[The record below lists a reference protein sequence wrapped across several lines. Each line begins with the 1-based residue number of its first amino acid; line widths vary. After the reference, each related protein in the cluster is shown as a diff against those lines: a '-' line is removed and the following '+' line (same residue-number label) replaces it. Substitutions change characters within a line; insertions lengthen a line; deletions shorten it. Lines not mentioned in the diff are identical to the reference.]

1 MPDEKVVM
9 ALSGSPGCGS
19 FEEISGMELYKEHIL
34 VRGKAVLFDA
44 VRIDGKVFVMTGKF
58 LRTAKMWEEW
68 FEDVQ
73 SPDRIVSALKS
84 LPHPP
89 DLATFIERPPVFS
102 PRYGYHVEW
111 QKVTALPIKTYKE
124 WWENQISS
132 ETRKKAKRAE
142 KRGVEIRISEFNDD
156 LVRGIST
163 IFNESRIRQG
173 TPFWH
178 FGKGFDTVKKE
189 MALDLERSIFIGA
202 YYEGA
207 LVGIVKLLYSDK
219 VAEPVIIVSSTIHQN
234 KYLNNALIAK
244 SVEMCAIRGV
254 PYLSYGPYWRRGNMA
269 DWLRRNGFEQLL
281 VPRYYV
287 PFTVKGKM
295 ALQLKLQLG
304 FKRLFPEGVHDLA
317 VKLRSRWYQARY
329 CRE

>member
-1 MPDEKVVM
+1 M
-9 ALSGSPGCGS
+9 S
-19 FEEISGMELYKEHIL
+19 
-34 VRGKAVLFDA
+34 
-44 VRIDGKVFVMTGKF
+44 GKF
-58 LRTAKMWEEW
+58 IRTAKMWEEW

-73 SPDRIVSALKS
+73 SPESIVSALKS
-84 LPHPP
+84 MEDPP
-89 DLATFIERPPVFS
+89 DLFTFIERPPEFS

-111 QKVTALPIKTYKE
+111 QQMTALPIRTYKE
-124 WWENQISS
+124 WWEQQISS

-142 KRGVEIRISEFNDD
+142 KRGVEIRVSEFNDD
-156 LVRGIST
+156 LVRGISN

-178 FGKGFDTVKKE
+178 FGKDFDTVKRE
-189 MALDLERSIFIGA
+189 MSLDLERSLFIGA
-202 YYEGA
+202 YYEGS

-219 VAEPVIIVSSTIHQN
+219 VAEPVIIVSSTAHQN

-254 PYLSYGPYWRRGNMA
+254 PYLSYGPYWRRGTMA

-287 PFTVKGKM
+287 PLTVKGQV
-295 ALQLKLQLG
+295 ALRLKLQHG
-304 FKRLFPEGVHDLA
+304 FRLFIPEA
-317 VKLRSRWYQARY
+317 VRDWAVQLRTRWYQARY
-329 CRE
+329 CRDNVPTGNCIDRSASSSSITPV

>member
-1 MPDEKVVM
+1 MQ
-9 ALSGSPGCGS
+9 LC
-19 FEEISGMELYKEHIL
+19 KEQIL
-34 VRGKAVLFDA
+34 VKGKPVLFDA
-44 VRIDGKVFVMTGKF
+44 ARIEGKVFVITGQFIKI
-58 LRTAKMWEEW
+58 AKMWEEW
-68 FEDVQ
+68 FEDVRF
-73 SPDRIVSALKS
+73 PDRIVSTLHS
-84 LPHPP
+84 LAARP
-89 DLATFIERPPVFS
+89 DLFTFIERPPVFS

-111 QKVTALPIKTYKE
+111 QKVTALPITTYKE
-124 WWENQISS
+124 WWEKQISS

-142 KRGVEIRISEFNDD
+142 KRGVEIRISEFNDG
-156 LVRGIST
+156 LVRGIAT

-178 FGKGFDTVKKE
+178 YGKDFDTVKRE
-189 MALDLERSIFIGA
+189 MSLDLERSLFIGA
-202 YYEGA
+202 YYEGT

-219 VAEPVIIVSSTIHQN
+219 IAEPVIIVSSTIHQN

-244 SVEMCAIRGV
+244 SVEMCATRGV

-287 PFTVKGKM
+287 PLTIKGRM
-295 ALQLKLQLG
+295 ALHLKLQFGLKG
-304 FKRLFPEGVHDLA
+304 LIPEGVQDLA
-317 VKLRSRWYQARY
+317 VKFRSRWYQARY